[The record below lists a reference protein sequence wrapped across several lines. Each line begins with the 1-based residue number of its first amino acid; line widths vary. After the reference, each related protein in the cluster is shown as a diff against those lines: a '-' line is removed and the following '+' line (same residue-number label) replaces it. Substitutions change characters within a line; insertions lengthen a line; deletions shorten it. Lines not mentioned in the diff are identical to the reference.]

1 MSVLF
6 FFSFFFQLSQ
16 RFLMCISL
24 AAVLTLSLYGSV
36 SVKNLRFFY
45 VPGQEKTKMMGRKDA
60 AVLYDNGKKHF
71 SNVKYQRMQRTDD
84 GFVDIQFQKT
94 LSRVPKKAIAL
105 ATCLFIGGSA
115 LIVLASFI
123 FAGFF
128 DPKYDDSSWPVLVLG
143 ALMFIPGAYHV
154 RIAYYAYKKYPGYT
168 FDDIPDFD

>member
-1 MSVLF
+1 
-6 FFSFFFQLSQ
+6 
-16 RFLMCISL
+16 
-24 AAVLTLSLYGSV
+24 
-36 SVKNLRFFY
+36 
-45 VPGQEKTKMMGRKDA
+45 MMGRKDA
-60 AVLYDNGKKHF
+60 AAIYVTEKKHF

>member
-1 MSVLF
+1 M
-6 FFSFFFQLSQ
+6 FSMACLT
-16 RFLMCISL
+16 CISL
-24 AAVLTLSLYGSV
+24 AVVPTLSLHG
-36 SVKNLRFFY
+36 
-45 VPGQEKTKMMGRKDA
+45 MGRKDA
-60 AVLYDNGKKHF
+60 AAMYDNEKKHF

-94 LSRVPKKAIAL
+94 LSRIPKKAIAL